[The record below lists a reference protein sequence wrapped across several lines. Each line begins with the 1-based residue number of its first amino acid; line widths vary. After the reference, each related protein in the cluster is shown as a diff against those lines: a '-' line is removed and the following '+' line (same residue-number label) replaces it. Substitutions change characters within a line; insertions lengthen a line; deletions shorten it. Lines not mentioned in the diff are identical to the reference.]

1 MNLRAI
7 IRFSGLALLVA
18 AADCKN
24 GVTPPSPP
32 PPPPPGAPVVR
43 AGKDS
48 TVQVGATFTL
58 SATFTDKSATA
69 TVTGESIGL
78 AAGNVFRIDNCLQE
92 HVGNTTYTL
101 SCNSKSQNTLAN
113 TASVYVGVVSV
124 AAEVA
129 SLGAVAG
136 QAPPDIG
143 AR

>member
-1 MNLRAI
+1 MNPRAI

-58 SATFTDKSATA
+58 SATFTDTSSNGSPWNYGIDWGDGTNATGTKSSIAPITGTHNYTA
-69 TVTGESIGL
+69 E
-78 AAGNVFRIDNCLQE
+78 GNYQV
-92 HVGNTTYTL
+92 
-101 SCNSKSQNTLAN
+101 K
-113 TASVYVGVVSV
+113 VSV
-124 AAEVA
+124 TNSHNRHGRAHDRCDAARHHRCRRHRR
-129 SLGAVAG
+129 L
-136 QAPPDIG
+136 
-143 AR
+143 